1 MNQWVRRS
9 PNRDQRRISP
19 MDHFDRRQFATPQA
33 LAESA
38 AADCLEQISTARE
51 EGAIF
56 SLALS
61 GGRIAQTFCA
71 ALARLIKTRETA
83 VEHMH
88 FFWSD
93 ERCVSP
99 DDPESNF
106 RLANELLLRPLGIS
120 PSQIHRLEG
129 EKPGEQ
135 SFARA
140 EADLRKLVAFTAA
153 GQPILSLVLL
163 GMGEDG
169 HVASLF
175 PGEPEPAMASPRIF
189 RCVTAV
195 KPPPE
200 RITMG
205 YAAIAAA
212 KEAWVLASGSGKAE
226 ALRESLRP
234 GGGTPLAR
242 VGQRR
247 QSLRI
252 YSDIP
257 AESSSAGS

>member
-1 MNQWVRRS
+1 MG
-9 PNRDQRRISP
+9 
-19 MDHFDRRQFATPQA
+19 HFDLRQFATPQA
-33 LAESA
+33 LAETA
-38 AADCLEQISTARE
+38 AADCLEAISAAQKDGT
-51 EGAIF
+51 IF

-71 ALARLIKTRETA
+71 ALAALVQARKTPLDH
-83 VEHMH
+83 VH

-93 ERCVSP
+93 ERCVPP

-106 RLANELLLRPLGIS
+106 RLANDRLLRPLGIA
-120 PSQIHRLEG
+120 PAQIHRLEG
-129 EKPGEQ
+129 EKPAEQ

-140 EADLRKLVAFTAA
+140 EADLRNLVSFTAT
-153 GQPILSLVLL
+153 GQPILNLVLL
-163 GMGEDG
+163 GLGENG

-175 PGEPEPAMASPRIF
+175 PGEPEHVMASPAIF

-195 KPPPE
+195 KPPPR

-212 KEAWVLASGSGKAE
+212 KETWVLASGSGKAD

-234 GGGTPLAR
+234 DGHTPLAR
-242 VGQRR
+242 VGQLR
-247 QSLRI
+247 QCVRI

-257 AESSSAGS
+257 KAPSLASP